1 MADPITLALL
11 GKAAAGIGGKM
22 AVKAVMLSKLAG
34 LKAFLAHYM
43 GAQAASVST
52 SVLAA
57 GAAAAYWELNV
68 RGNDEYDAREAAI
81 AKGMSEEVARLTVEW
96 LLS

>member
-1 MADPITLALL
+1 
-11 GKAAAGIGGKM
+11 M
-22 AVKAVMLSKLAG
+22 AVKAVLLGKLGG

-43 GAQAASVST
+43 GAKAASIST

-57 GAAAAYWELNV
+57 GCAAAYWEINV
-68 RGNDEYDAREAAI
+68 RGNSALEAREAAV